1 MYEGVGLYTKM
12 ESHDNS
18 KMWKQPFLLQFY
30 LYITL
35 AFPPTF
41 PSFPIIFFLKG
52 KTSINK
58 LWDNLFKSSNC
69 VELQQLSWK

>member
-18 KMWKQPFLLQFY
+18 KMWKLPFLLQFY

-52 KTSINK
+52 
-58 LWDNLFKSSNC
+58 NLQNASKVGNFSK
-69 VELQQLSWK
+69 EFADDATPG